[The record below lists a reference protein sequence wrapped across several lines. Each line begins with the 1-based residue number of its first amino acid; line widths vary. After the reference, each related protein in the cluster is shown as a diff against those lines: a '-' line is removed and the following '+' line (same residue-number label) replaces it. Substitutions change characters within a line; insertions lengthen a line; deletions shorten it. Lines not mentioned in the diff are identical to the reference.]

1 MILWKD
7 YTGRETSKIANNF
20 KMYSLIIYSMIMFK
34 AYCHS
39 YISPA
44 VNQRVHGLLDG
55 KVRK

>member
-1 MILWKD
+1 
-7 YTGRETSKIANNF
+7 
-20 KMYSLIIYSMIMFK
+20 MIMFK